1 MRRAPITNISIT
13 DDNEVDLHV
22 LATNLKMVVN
32 SEVVLKTMNG
42 VELVTRIKEFNI
54 DVAIIDYKMPLLNGI
69 QTARLL
75 LGEGFEGKIIVC
87 SHGFSQRAPIDLE
100 EMGAHAFC
108 QKEQRELSRVVSL
121 VLKGEK
127 FFDNH
132 IYEKWQEDTH
142 AKMLNEKDKNPILAT
157 LDVRELKIIKMMS
170 KGMTNELMAKVLK
183 ISVRT
188 MEGLVYRLSQKI
200 GKAPKQIPAWAF
212 NMGLLDSDGIIDVK
226 VKD

>member
-1 MRRAPITNISIT
+1 MRKAPITNISIT
-13 DDNEVDLHV
+13 DDNEVDLQV
-22 LATNLKMVVN
+22 LATNLRMVVN

-75 LGEGFEGKIIVC
+75 LGEGFKGKIIVC

-127 FFDNH
+127 FFDNQ

-157 LDVRELKIIKMMS
+157 LDVRELKIIKMLS
-170 KGMTNELMAKVLK
+170 KGMTNELMAKALK

-212 NMGLLDSDGIIDVK
+212 NMGLLDSDGLIDVK
-226 VKD
+226 KD